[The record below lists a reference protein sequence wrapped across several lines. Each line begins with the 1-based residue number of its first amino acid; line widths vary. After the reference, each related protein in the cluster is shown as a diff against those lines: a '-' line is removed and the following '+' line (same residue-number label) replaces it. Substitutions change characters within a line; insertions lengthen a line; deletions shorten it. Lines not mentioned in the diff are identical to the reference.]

1 MQWLD
6 RARSIVNGTYGLSLP
21 DPDRID
27 AGRVPDTATLIRA
40 IDAAMPRTAILQLI
54 GPRNPALIAFLT
66 TRSIARRRSTGEY
79 FLSLEDGS
87 TTELANLAARCAPD
101 QVCAHL
107 FVQDGEHTLLEAFGR
122 DKGEDVVW
130 VSRRLPRSRF
140 RRFLQATSASLPD
153 AGQSPRGSGHS
164 MKEGHTMVRTAPRPL
179 VLLVGLALPALTL
192 LACVQPPAIVIETS
206 TGDVVRL
213 ETWTATLSGALH
225 GTVALSPGV
234 TYRETLATIT
244 VSGATPRAV
253 HAWYV
258 HLGECGHER
267 GILAGLQPY
276 TPITADEQGTI
287 AAAIALPFTVPTAG
301 EYSVTV
307 RQSEQVNS
315 SPVACGNL
323 TKGRAASPT
332 IAAERPR

>member
-6 RARSIVNGTYGLSLP
+6 RARSIFNGSHGLSLP
-21 DPDRID
+21 DPDWID
-27 AGRVPDTATLIRA
+27 VGSVPDTATLIRA
-40 IDAAMPRTAILQLI
+40 IDAAMPRPAILQVI
-54 GPRNPALIAFLT
+54 RPRDPALIAFLT
-66 TRSIARRRSTGEY
+66 THSIARRRSTGEY

-87 TTELANLAARCAPD
+87 TTGLASLATRCAPD

-107 FVQDGEHTLLEAFGR
+107 IVQDGEHTLLEAFGR

-130 VSRRLPRSRF
+130 VNRRLPRSRF
-140 RRFLQATSASLPD
+140 RQFLQVTSASLPD
-153 AGQSPRGSGHS
+153 AGRSLRSSGHS
-164 MKEGHTMVRTAPRPL
+164 MKEGYKMVRTARRAL
-179 VLLVGLALPALTL
+179 VRLVGLALPALTL
-192 LACVQPPAIVIETS
+192 LACVQPPAMVIETS

-225 GTVALSPGV
+225 GTVTLSPGA

-244 VSGATPRAV
+244 VSGATPRAM

-258 HLGECGHER
+258 HLGQCGHER

-276 TPITADEQGTI
+276 SPITADEQGTI
-287 AAAIALPFTVPTAG
+287 AAAIPLPFTVPTAG

-323 TKGRAASPT
+323 TKDHAAGPT
-332 IAAERPR
+332 IAGGRAR